1 MGSREFGAKPRFDVS
16 VNLGRPASVFQ
27 AELNAIYF
35 ERSLNRKL
43 LILGWSS
50 TQPYWPKD
58 PMKSA

>member
-43 LILGWSS
+43 LF
-50 TQPYWPKD
+50 
-58 PMKSA
+58 